1 MTDERRLVYIHK
13 LLHEQAKHKQGDL
26 KDLQTGQVKRMKELL
41 GLLEIEDGF
50 AGFVKDQN
58 PQFLAAEPNT
68 SPSAEEIHAL
78 QAMGITA
85 LSFPCI
91 RIAENGKSARGMSE
105 LEKVSRASMVV
116 NEFYGRCHYST
127 KAKNYNKPYG
137 LFYSKKCSC
146 AGTASALKLVLKK
159 MGFKKIKHKN
169 KGKHKHQWC
178 VLKMD
183 GKTGWAD
190 GMIGWAGYGKYLNK
204 PVLYGVYPFF

>member
-1 MTDERRLVYIHK
+1 MNLLGGKWYLKSGIVQVGLHRINGSLYYFTKVHDSVTLEDGTSMLAYGQMCDCGLYKNYIISYTGKLHKLPRKSKDKKCKKIARLV
-13 LLHEQAKHKQGDL
+13 AK
-26 KDLQTGQVKRMKELL
+26 
-41 GLLEIEDGF
+41 
-50 AGFVKDQN
+50 
-58 PQFLAAEPNT
+58 
-68 SPSAEEIHAL
+68 
-78 QAMGITA
+78 
-85 LSFPCI
+85 CC
-91 RIAENGKSARGMSE
+91 GKSARGMSD